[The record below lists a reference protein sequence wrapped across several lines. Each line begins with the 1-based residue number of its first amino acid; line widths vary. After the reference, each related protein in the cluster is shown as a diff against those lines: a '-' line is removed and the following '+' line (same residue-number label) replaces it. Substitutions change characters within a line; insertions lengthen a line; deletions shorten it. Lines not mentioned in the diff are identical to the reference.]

1 MSEAMEKTSVEETT
15 SVKETSKK
23 EAAKTEKTPKK
34 SWFKGLR
41 AEFRKI
47 IWPDKSTVA
56 RQTLAVV
63 LVTIVLGVVIVV
75 VDNLIQSG
83 LNFIL

>member
-1 MSEAMEKTSVEETT
+1 MSESMETT
-15 SVKETSKK
+15 VKKETSKV
-23 EAAKTEKTPKK
+23 EKSPKK
-34 SWFKGLR
+34 KGFFSGVK
-41 AEFRKI
+41 AEFKRI
-47 IWPDKSTVA
+47 IWPDKATVA

-75 VDNLIQSG
+75 VDNIIQSG